1 MPHELRGFPS
11 RPFGSAVTRVL
22 GGGGDD
28 DLRGEALG
36 DLEPGVFWSLVSVF
50 RRTCDIA
57 PCTRHQA
64 VHGRVFSAASTQTP
78 DFARGEL

>member
-36 DLEPGVFWSLVSVF
+36 DLEPGYVLVPGLSL
-50 RRTCDIA
+50 
-57 PCTRHQA
+57 QKNM
-64 VHGRVFSAASTQTP
+64 
-78 DFARGEL
+78 